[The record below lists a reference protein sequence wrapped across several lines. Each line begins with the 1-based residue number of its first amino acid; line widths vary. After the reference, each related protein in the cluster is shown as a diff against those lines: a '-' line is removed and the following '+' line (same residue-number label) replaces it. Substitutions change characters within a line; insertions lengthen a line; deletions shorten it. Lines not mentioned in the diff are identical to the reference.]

1 MFRKQKYYGKMKEY
15 HKRLNDKDY
24 EKLMESIDRVTKS
37 IRKMNEG
44 EELNIYINDDM
55 CKKLGVSETLLS
67 RYRNERQLPYSK
79 VGDKYFYTDKDI
91 DSFIENTSSKRL
103 II

>member
-1 MFRKQKYYGKMKEY
+1 MKDY
-15 HKRLNDKDY
+15 HKKFNDNDF
-24 EKLMESIDRVTKS
+24 EKLMTSIDCATKS
-37 IRKMNEG
+37 LRKMNGG
-44 EELNIYINDDM
+44 EELTIYTNEDM

-79 VGDKYFYTDKDI
+79 VGDKYFYTDEDI

-103 II
+103 IV